1 MKLVIAGILV
11 IICAILLFYA
21 MIRMLIKDM
30 RIRRNSKKY
39 EGIITGSYTYSHVK
53 TSTSFYPYIE
63 VKTLD
68 KTLKCVRPITFLFKS
83 KEMGYY
89 KKINILY
96 NPEYPDKCTKVS
108 AISMILE
115 SIFYLLF
122 SVFMLVLGI
131 KIFSEL

>member
-21 MIRMLIKDM
+21 MISMLIKDM
-30 RIRRNSKKY
+30 RIRRNSRKY

-63 VKTLD
+63 VKALD

-89 KKINILY
+89 KKINIVKFRPRST
-96 NPEYPDKCTKVS
+96 NW
-108 AISMILE
+108 ISIDCVH
-115 SIFYLLF
+115 YLCQ
-122 SVFMLVLGI
+122 MLLQSFFI
-131 KIFSEL
+131 QSSFQWFI